1 MAQGHGK
8 IKTPFG
14 TVHWSAWP
22 TDMDKTG
29 CDGLYVERIELLPW
43 RKWPLWYMLRV
54 LGISLFRRISNA
66 ERESRG
72 LPRTSPRSC
81 STGGNA

>member
-1 MAQGHGK
+1 MLEIEMAEGHGQ

-29 CDGLYVERIELLPW
+29 CDGLYVERVELLPW
-43 RKWPLWYMLRV
+43 RKWPLRYMLRV
-54 LGISLFRRISNA
+54 LGMSLFHRISNA
-66 ERESRG
+66 EAHASATKE
-72 LPRTSPRSC
+72 PI
-81 STGGNA
+81 A